1 MSVLGIA
8 AVIGG
13 AGAGIGAWKR
23 NDIKRLLAVNALFSE
38 KNIVTN
44 FSDMDAIFFSTGL
57 GVPNAPAS
65 ELPHDP
71 KAMPDGLD
79 GWTTDRSVT
88 ALVVLKD
95 GKIAHEGY
103 FKDTAPED
111 LRISWSVAKS
121 FLSALMGIVV
131 ADGDIAS
138 IDDPVTKYAKNLA
151 GSAYE
156 GTTIRN
162 VLNMASGVTFNED
175 YLSFNSDINKMG
187 RVLALGGSMDKF
199 AANLKKR
206 DRVAGIGWQYVSIDT
221 HVIGMIIRGAT
232 GREIPELMA
241 EKLLTPL
248 GLEADPLYLTDG
260 KGVAFVLGGLNL
272 RTRDYARFGQMF
284 AQGGMYGG
292 QQVVPADWVAQSTTV
307 SAPTE
312 AGETQYGFQWWLP
325 ADAKP
330 GEYFARGIYGQYIYI
345 DTDNNVVVAAN
356 SADRGFEEDG
366 SFEQN
371 LAMFRAISA
380 ELR

>member
-1 MSVLGIA
+1 MISTAALIVAVPTAIGI
-8 AVIGG
+8 
-13 AGAGIGAWKR
+13 WKR

-44 FSDMDAIFFSTGL
+44 FSNMEAIFFNTNL

-65 ELPHDP
+65 DLPHNP
-71 KAMPDGLD
+71 KAMPDGLG
-79 GWTTDRSVT
+79 GWIEDRSVT

-95 GKIAHEGY
+95 GKIAHEAY

-131 ADGDIAS
+131 ADGDIES
-138 IDDPVTKYAKNLA
+138 IDDPVTKYAKDLA

-156 GTTIRN
+156 GATIRN
-162 VLNMASGVTFNED
+162 VLNMASGVTFDED
-175 YLSFNSDINKMG
+175 YLSFSSDISKMG

-199 AANLKKR
+199 AAKLKDR
-206 DRVAGIGWQYVSIDT
+206 DRDAGEGWQYVSIDT

-248 GLEADPLYLTDG
+248 GLEVDPLYLTDG

-284 AQGGMYGG
+284 AQGGMYNG
-292 QQVVPADWVAQSTTV
+292 QQVVPADWVADSTAI

-312 AGETQYGFQWWLP
+312 AGETQYGFQWWL
-325 ADAKP
+325 AEDAKP

-345 DTDNNVVVAAN
+345 DTESNVVVASNA
-356 SADRGFEEDG
+356 ADREFEEDG

-371 LAMFRAISA
+371 LAMFRAIAA
-380 ELR
+380 ELS

>member
-1 MSVLGIA
+1 MSILGIA
-8 AVIGG
+8 TIIGG
-13 AGAGIGAWKR
+13 AGIGIGAWKR

-44 FSDMDAIFFSTGL
+44 FSNMEAIFFNTNL
-57 GVPNAPAS
+57 GVPDSPTS
-65 ELPHDP
+65 DLPHEP
-71 KAMPDGLD
+71 NAMPDGLG
-79 GWTTDRSVT
+79 GWIEDRSVT

-95 GKIAHEGY
+95 GKIAHEAY

-131 ADGDIAS
+131 ADGDIGS
-138 IDDPVTKYAKNLA
+138 IDDPVTKYAKDLA

-156 GTTIRN
+156 GATIRN
-162 VLNMASGVTFNED
+162 VLNMASGVTFDED
-175 YLSFNSDINKMG
+175 YLSFSSDINKMG

-199 AANLKKR
+199 ATSLKGR
-206 DRVAGIGWQYVSIDT
+206 DRDAGTGWQYVSIDT

-241 EKLLTPL
+241 EKLLAPL
-248 GLEADPLYLTDG
+248 GLEVDPVYLTDG

-272 RTRDYARFGQMF
+272 RTRDYARFGLLF
-284 AQGGMYGG
+284 AQGGMFNG
-292 QQVVPADWVAQSTTV
+292 QQVVPADWVAQSTAV

-312 AGETQYGFQWWLP
+312 AGEINYGFQWWL
-325 ADAKP
+325 AEDAKP
-330 GEYFARGIYGQYIYI
+330 GEYLARGIYGQYIYI
-345 DTDNNVVVAAN
+345 DTDSNVVVASNA
-356 SADRGFEEDG
+356 ADREFEEDG

-371 LAMFRAISA
+371 LAMFRAIVA